1 MLSVKS
7 FVQVSLATLVAA
19 IVSSPAAAADTMID
33 SASLEYGSTSKARI
47 ARIGVQKQFEKRWF
61 VSNGTHLSG
70 YWDLSLAQWRATAHR
85 NIPGERQDITNVG
98 LTPVFRFQSDDKLG
112 WYAEGGIGLN
122 LLSERYDNDG
132 SELSTHFQFGDHLG
146 TGYVFANGWD
156 VGMKLQHFSNGGFKK
171 PNGGVN
177 FLLLKAAR
185 AF

>member
-1 MLSVKS
+1 
-7 FVQVSLATLVAA
+7 
-19 IVSSPAAAADTMID
+19 MID

-47 ARIGVQKQFEKRWF
+47 ARLGVQKQWEKRWF

-85 NIPGERQDITNVG
+85 NIPGERQDITNLG
-98 LTPVFRFQSDDKLG
+98 FTPVFRFQSDNKLG

-132 SELSTHFQFGDHLG
+132 SELSTHFQFGDHIG

-156 VGMKLQHFSNGGFKK
+156 VGMKIQHFSNGGFKK

-177 FLLLKAAR
+177 FLILKAAR